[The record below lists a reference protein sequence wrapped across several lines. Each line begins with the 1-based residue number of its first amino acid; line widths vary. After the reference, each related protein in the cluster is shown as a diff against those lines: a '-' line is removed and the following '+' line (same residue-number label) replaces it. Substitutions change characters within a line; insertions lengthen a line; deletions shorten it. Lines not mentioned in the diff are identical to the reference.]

1 MNNSKNYTN
10 EIFSILENLGERNI
24 LLSRGG
30 KNAIFKNL
38 WNLFLGLTQ
47 KTYTNI
53 SKLF

>member
-30 KNAIFKNL
+30 KNL